1 MHKSDYFQSNAKIQ
15 NHLSIFVKSRASS
28 PLWGPTVVVQ
38 KPHSGQAA
46 WSQGLSTVGVQ
57 SWASPSH
64 VWEPPLGNWP
74 GWDFIPIALS
84 SDALPPQSPF
94 LLSFLAVRG
103 SPHLL
108 LLPSPFLCH
117 RLLMDLNFILAS
129 ASWTW
134 TDTSYEIFVKIFLFF
149 FLQCSSS
156 LGHPYFP
163 RLLLWE
169 SRPRETSLQCLRV
182 GFKRENCFDSFTYLG
197 L

>member
-15 NHLSIFVKSRASS
+15 SHLSIFVKSRASS

-74 GWDFIPIALS
+74 GWDFLPVALS

-94 LLSFLAVRG
+94 LLF
-103 SPHLL
+103 PHSERLS
-108 LLPSPFLCH
+108 PSPPAPFSLSVSQTSHGLEFHLSICFL
-117 RLLMDLNFILAS
+117 DLNWHKLWNICKNFP
-129 ASWTW
+129 
-134 TDTSYEIFVKIFLFF
+134 FF
-149 FLQCSSS
+149 FFQCSSS

-163 RLLLWE
+163 HLLLWE